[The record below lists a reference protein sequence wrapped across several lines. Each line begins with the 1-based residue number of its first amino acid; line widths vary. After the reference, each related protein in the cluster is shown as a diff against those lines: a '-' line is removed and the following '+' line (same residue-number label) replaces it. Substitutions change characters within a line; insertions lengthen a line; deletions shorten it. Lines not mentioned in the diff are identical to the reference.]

1 MHDIIVS
8 EGVRGTAE
16 GVLPATSGIGGM
28 TMKFRLDKKYLYWGA
43 TALLVI
49 IGGIGFYYLIFHSNS
64 LKSNLYRLFS
74 IATPIIDGVVLAYLM
89 WPIVNSLEKR
99 LFYPFKDRMIGKHP
113 SLAKKEERL
122 KKYCRGI
129 SILLT
134 LVFVL
139 SLVTSFFRFVIPQIA
154 SSIQNIVSQYSTY
167 VNNLTTWLDR
177 VLAANPEI
185 EKTVGDLIDTYSQ
198 TLEDW
203 MNNTLLPQMNT
214 ILKTVSLSMLSFA
227 KALWNLILG
236 LIISIYLL
244 GNKERFLNQGK
255 KMVYAFLDARHANAF
270 ISDAKLID
278 QTFGGFINGKLLDS
292 LIIGVICFICVSIM
306 KLPYP
311 MLVSVIVGVTNI
323 IPFFGP
329 FIGAVPCALL
339 ILMVNPMQ
347 CLYFIIFILI
357 LQQFDGNF
365 LGPKILGGSTGLSG
379 FWVIFSITIFSG
391 LMGVWGMILG
401 VPVFAVFYTLVSR
414 KVNNNLRRKGMPT
427 ETDRYGNLKRVD
439 LKTGAFVEEE
449 ESDKTAASSGF
460 RGRKAAARQKAAG
473 TDKKEHA
480 D

>member
-1 MHDIIVS
+1 MS
-8 EGVRGTAE
+8 RRKYPYTGGV
-16 GVLPATSGIGGM
+16 
-28 TMKFRLDKKYLYWGA
+28 TMKFRWDKKYLYWGA
-43 TALLVI
+43 TALFVVV
-49 IGGIGFYYLIFHSNS
+49 GGIVFYYLIFHNNS

-74 IATPIIDGVVLAYLM
+74 IATPIIDGLVLAYLL
-89 WPIVNSLEKR
+89 WPIVNFLEQKF
-99 LFYPFKDRMIGKHP
+99 LYPFKRKLTEKYP
-113 SLAKKEERL
+113 VFEKNENKL
-122 KKYCRGI
+122 KKGCRGI
-129 SILLT
+129 SILIT

-139 SLVTSFFRFVIPQIA
+139 TLVFSFFRIVIPQIA
-154 SSIQNIVSQYSTY
+154 SSIQSIVSQYSTY
-167 VNNLTTWLDR
+167 VNNLTTWLEK

-185 EKTVGDLIDTYSQ
+185 EKTVGDVVDTYSH

-203 MNNTLLPQMNT
+203 MNNTLIPQMNT
-214 ILKTVSLSMLSFA
+214 ILKTVSLSMISLA
-227 KALWNLILG
+227 KALWNLIIG
-236 LIISIYLL
+236 LIVSIYLL
-244 GNKERFLNQGK
+244 GNKERFLSQAK
-255 KMVYAFLDARHANAF
+255 KMVYAFLDVRHANSF

-278 QTFGGFINGKLLDS
+278 RTFGGFISGKILDS
-292 LIIGVICFICVSIM
+292 FIIGIICFVCVSIM

-339 ILMVNPMQ
+339 ILMVNPLQ

-414 KVNNNLRRKGMPT
+414 RVNNNLKRKGMPVET
-427 ETDRYGNLKRVD
+427 ERYASLERVD
-439 LKTGAFVEEE
+439 VKTGAFVEEE
-449 ESDKTAASSGF
+449 RTGQETASKGF
-460 RGRKAAARQKAAG
+460 RGRKARQNSAPNNN
-473 TDKKEHA
+473 ENE
-480 D
+480 